1 MRATM
6 DAIRVRDNLQVML
19 KKVLPEEGPHELKI
33 NDLFS
38 SPELTT
44 MPDNHCAPLL
54 DIIELQNPEPQ
65 KLMVFPLMRP
75 FNQPKIQTF
84 GEFVAFFTQICQ
96 VRTKTFTSPTFI
108 QKMVLRAFDL
118 CMSEMSPTGG
128 ESHFQLSM
136 SPV

>member
-1 MRATM
+1 M

-19 KKVLPEEGPHELKI
+19 KKVLPEEGPHELRI
-33 NDLFS
+33 NKLFS

-44 MPDNHCAPLL
+44 MTDNHCAPLL

-65 KLMVFPLMRP
+65 KLMVFPLLRP

-96 VRTKTFTSPTFI
+96 VRTKIFISPTFI
-108 QKMVLRAFDL
+108 QKMVPQGIRFTHERNVAHRWGITLSIEYVSSLNDL
-118 CMSEMSPTGG
+118 
-128 ESHFQLSM
+128 
-136 SPV
+136 